1 MKLSEESI
9 RHIAKNTRVQ
19 KEAQQPVQ
27 EFGST
32 AESNL
37 SVLVSS
43 LNGDPARLEEALNLV
58 ISNLDPTAAD
68 QAVRAAMATMFPESV
83 PQ

>member
-1 MKLSEESI
+1 MKFSDESI
-9 RHIAKNTRVQ
+9 RHIATNTRVQ
-19 KEAQQPVQ
+19 KEAQQPIQ

-43 LNGDPARLEEALNLV
+43 LNSDPARLEEALSLIV
-58 ISNLDPTAAD
+58 SNLDPTAAD
-68 QAVRAAMATMFPESV
+68 QAVRAAMATLFPESV